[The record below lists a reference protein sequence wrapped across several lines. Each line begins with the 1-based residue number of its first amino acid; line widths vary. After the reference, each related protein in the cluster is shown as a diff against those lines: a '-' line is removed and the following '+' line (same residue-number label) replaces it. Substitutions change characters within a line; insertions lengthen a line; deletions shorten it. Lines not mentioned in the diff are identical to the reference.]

1 MQCRLAEMLNHSA
14 AHKMK
19 TCRRFG
25 RLKKEEKSVEVE
37 EPKCWGKTSTR
48 LGAYP
53 CQEK

>member
-1 MQCRLAEMLNHSA
+1 
-14 AHKMK
+14 MK